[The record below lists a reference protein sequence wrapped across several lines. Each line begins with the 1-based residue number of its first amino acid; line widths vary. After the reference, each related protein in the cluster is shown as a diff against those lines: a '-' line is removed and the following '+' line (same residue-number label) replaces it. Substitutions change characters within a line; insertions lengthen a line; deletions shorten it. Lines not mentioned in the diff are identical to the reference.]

1 MNTGIALSSPRT
13 VTHRWTIADS
23 RGSKS
28 ATPMDPPCDSE
39 SLLDG
44 VTLSHHADVFRVSSK
59 SPLRI
64 LGSPDIGDDLAL
76 TRNIVAMKPDRELDL
91 PDAEQYLHN
100 WAIQAGIHEP
110 YAGLLTS
117 GNVRESAR
125 VTNATPN
132 WKLTVIIFADFASL
146 TAAGESLP
154 LAGEAGG
161 IDIIVLTDASLSMGA
176 MVGAMVVATEAK
188 VRTLMQRG
196 LTTGEGF
203 AATGA
208 PADSVVIA
216 CLSRGERIRRAGATT
231 QLGYLIG
238 KSVHE
243 GLNRVLE
250 SSLAT

>member
-1 MNTGIALSSPRT
+1 MNPA
-13 VTHRWTIADS
+13 
-23 RGSKS
+23 
-28 ATPMDPPCDSE
+28 CDSE

-76 TRNIVAMKPDRELDL
+76 TRNIVAMKPDGELEL
-91 PDAEQYLHN
+91 PDAEQHLHN

-110 YAGLLTS
+110 YVGLLTS
-117 GNVRESAR
+117 GNVHESTL
-125 VTNATPN
+125 VTNATSK
-132 WKLTVIIFADFASL
+132 WKLTVVTFADFATL

-161 IDIIVLTDASLSMGA
+161 GIDIIVLTDASLTMGA

-188 VRTLMQRG
+188 VRTLSQRG

-208 PADSVVIA
+208 PADSVIIA

-243 GLNRVLE
+243 GLQRALARD
-250 SSLAT
+250 LAT